1 MDVKIYVDEPLV
13 KVLRQVAE
21 EEDTPLVTIVEYY
34 LNRGVKTSIRK
45 DAWERVEKER
55 DENIGERP
63 F

>member
-1 MDVKIYVDEPLV
+1 MDVKIYVDEPLA

-21 EEDTPLVTIVEYY
+21 EEDTPLVTIIEYY
-34 LNRGVKTSIRK
+34 LSRGVKASIRK
-45 DAWERVEKER
+45 DVWAGVEKER